1 MGVRAA
7 DPDFWAPVQVGAEAK
22 PVCSGFVFTE
32 GPVWHPRDRVLIF
45 SDIKGDAR
53 YRWRDGS
60 EVRRILS
67 PTRQANG
74 LTLDRDLNLIACEH
88 LSSVVARFR
97 PDGTREVLASHFEG
111 RALNSPNDVVCGRDG
126 SIWFTDPTYGRT
138 PPWGDG
144 REPELDFRGVYR
156 LPPGHVPGAEP
167 ELAVP
172 RDMFRQ
178 PNGLCFS
185 PDEAWL
191 YVDDTVAGTIHRF
204 PVQPGGRLG
213 EGALFA
219 DRIAEPDDRPGVP
232 DGIKCDETG
241 NVWVT
246 GPGGVWVYS
255 PDGVKLGEID
265 CPEPP
270 ANLAWG
276 EDDGRMLYMTART
289 SVYAL
294 PTIVRG
300 REEPFMAGMRGQG
313 AAHTGS

>member
-1 MGVRAA
+1 MGVRAT
-7 DPDFWAPVQVGAEAK
+7 DPEFWTLVQVGVEAR

-32 GPVWHPRDRVLIF
+32 GPVWHPVDRVLIF

-60 EVRRILS
+60 EVRRILT

-74 LTLDRDLNLIACEH
+74 LTLDADLNLIACEH

-97 PDGTREVLASHFEG
+97 PDGAREVLASHFEG
-111 RALNSPNDVVCGRDG
+111 RALNSPNDVVCASDG

-144 REPELDFRGVYR
+144 REPELDFRGLYR
-156 LPPGHVPGAEP
+156 LAPGHRPGAEP
-167 ELAVP
+167 QLVAP
-172 RDMFRQ
+172 RDLFRQ

-191 YVDDTVAGTIHRF
+191 YVDDTVAGTIRRF
-204 PVQPGGRLG
+204 AVGADGTLGPG
-213 EGALFA
+213 ELFA
-219 DRIAEPDDRPGVP
+219 ARIAEPDGRPGVP
-232 DGIKCDETG
+232 DGIKCDEAG

-246 GPGGVWVYS
+246 APGGVWVYS
-255 PDGVKLGEID
+255 PDGRKLGEVD
-265 CPEPP
+265 CPEQA

-276 EDDGRMLYMTART
+276 GDDGRTLHLTARS

-294 PTIVRG
+294 PTLVRG
-300 REEPFMAGMRGQG
+300 REEPFLRGRRV
-313 AAHTGS
+313 